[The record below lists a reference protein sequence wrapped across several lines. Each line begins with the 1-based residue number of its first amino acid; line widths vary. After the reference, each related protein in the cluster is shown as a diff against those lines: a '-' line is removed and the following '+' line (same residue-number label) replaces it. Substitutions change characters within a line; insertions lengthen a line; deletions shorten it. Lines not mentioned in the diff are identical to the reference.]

1 MSAFPEGFLWGGATA
16 ANQLEGGY
24 QEGGRG
30 LSIADALP
38 GGKERFAIVSQPDFD
53 WTIDE
58 AKYTYPNH
66 LGIDFYHRYKEDIA
80 LFAEMGFKCYRFSIA
95 WSRVFPNGDETEPNE
110 AGLKFY
116 DDVIDECLAHDIQPV
131 ITISHYELPLNLAKK
146 YGGWKNHY
154 LIEFYERFARTV
166 LTRYADKVKYW
177 MTFNEINSA
186 AHFPVMGQGMVP
198 STGANDKKNV
208 FQAWHNQFVASAKA
222 VKISHE
228 LRKNLQVG
236 CMILYATSYSYDSN
250 PVNQLANLQQNQDF
264 NYFCGDVQ
272 VRGEYP
278 AYTKRLLAQYDL
290 KFEDLQITD
299 GELALLKQYPVDYIG
314 FSYYMSMAVETT
326 DTDPDTVAGNLMG
339 GVKNPFLKASD
350 WGWQIDPTG
359 LRIALNELYDR
370 YQKPL
375 FVVENGLG
383 AIDKPDKDYYVED
396 DYRIDYLKQHI
407 QAMAGAIA
415 DGVDLMGYTPWGC
428 IDLVSASTGEM
439 SKRYGFIYVD
449 LDDEGH
455 GTLDR
460 YRKKSFYWYQD
471 VIKNNGLEKKKVAA
485 PKTNPLDI
493 DLS

>member
-1 MSAFPEGFLWGGATA
+1 MSEFPEGFLWGGATA

-38 GGKERFAIVSQPDFD
+38 GGKDRFKIVSQPDFD
-53 WTIDE
+53 WTIDTD
-58 AKYTYPNH
+58 KYTYPNH
-66 LGIDFYHRYKEDIA
+66 EGIDFYHHYKEDIA

-95 WSRVFPNGDETEPNE
+95 WSRIFPNGDETQPNE

-116 DDVIDECLAHDIQPV
+116 DDVIDECLANNIEPV
-131 ITISHYELPLNLAKK
+131 ITISHYELPLNLAKR
-146 YGGWKNHY
+146 YGGWKNRY
-154 LIEFYERFARTV
+154 LIEFYETFARTI
-166 LTRYADKVKYW
+166 LTRYASKVKYW

-186 AHFPVMGQGMVP
+186 AHFPVMGQGLVP

-222 VKISHE
+222 VKIAHE
-228 LRKNLQVG
+228 LRDDIQVG
-236 CMILYATSYSYDSN
+236 CMILYATSYAYDSN
-250 PVNQLANLQQNQDF
+250 PVNQLANLQHNQDF
-264 NYFCGDVQ
+264 NFFCADVQ
-272 VRGEYP
+272 VRGAYP
-278 AYTKRLLAQYDL
+278 TYTKRLLAEYNLTFDDL
-290 KFEDLQITD
+290 ETTD
-299 GELALLKQYPVDYIG
+299 GDLALLQQYPVDYIG
-314 FSYYMSMAVETT
+314 FSYYMSSAVETT
-326 DTDPDTVAGNLMG
+326 GSVTDTVAGNLMG

-383 AIDKPDKDYYVED
+383 AIDKPDKNFYVED

-407 QAMAGAIA
+407 EAMAGAID

-449 LDDEGH
+449 LDDQGH
-455 GTLDR
+455 GTLAR
-460 YRKKSFYWYQD
+460 YPKKSFYWYQD
-471 VIKNNGLEKKKVAA
+471 VIKHNGLAEKSEQLKC
-485 PKTNPLDI
+485 NQ
-493 DLS
+493 